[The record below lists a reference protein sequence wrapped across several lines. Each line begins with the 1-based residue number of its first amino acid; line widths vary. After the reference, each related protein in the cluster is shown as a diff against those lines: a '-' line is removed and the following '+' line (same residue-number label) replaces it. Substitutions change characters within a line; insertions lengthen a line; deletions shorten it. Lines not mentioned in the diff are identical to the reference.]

1 METSNIEAGKFAI
14 EEITNQARAWGE
26 LIPSVTS
33 QAGSIRDLFAQVEEV
48 IFTGCGSGLNVSI
61 SAASLFQMQTG
72 LSARAVPAAE
82 IYLFPRSILKR
93 PETTVAVLASRS
105 GKTTEVC
112 QALDYLHGQGVR
124 TLGVTCTEDSPLALN
139 SDLALV
145 LSPVSERSV
154 VTTRSL
160 TGSFLAIQLLAAII
174 SGSAKFLDE
183 LQRLPQICEAHMPA
197 FHTLGQA
204 IGQRTELTRFA
215 FVANGP
221 LVGLGRESQLKI
233 KEMTLLPADAYP
245 MLDFRHGPQSNVDK
259 RMLVTAMFSDSACQP
274 ETQFL
279 SDMRAFGGVTW
290 AICDKAGDDLRSCAD
305 YLLELNSGLSE
316 LARGPLYMP
325 AVQYLAYY
333 RSLALGLNPDQP
345 RNLSYWVNTS
355 R

>member
-1 METSNIEAGKFAI
+1 MELSNPEAGKFAI
-14 EEITNQARAWGE
+14 EEITSQGRAWSG
-26 LIPSVTS
+26 LIPLITS
-33 QAGSIRDLFAQVEEV
+33 QAGPIRDLFSQAEEV

-61 SAASLFQMQTG
+61 SAAPLFQMQTG
-72 LSARAVPAAE
+72 LPARAVPAAE
-82 IYLFPRSILKR
+82 IYLFTRSILRR
-93 PETTVAVLASRS
+93 PEITVAVLVSRS
-105 GKTTEVC
+105 GKTTEVH
-112 QALDYLHGQGVR
+112 QALDFLHNQGVR
-124 TLGVTCTEDSPLALN
+124 TLGITCTEDSLLALN

-160 TGSFLAIQLLAAII
+160 TGSFLATQLLAAII

-197 FHTLGQA
+197 FHALGQA
-204 IGQRTELTRFA
+204 IGQRTDLTRFA

-221 LVGLGRESQLKI
+221 LLGLARESQLKI
-233 KEMTLLPADAYP
+233 KEMTLLPADSYP
-245 MLDFRHGPQSNVDK
+245 MLDFRHGPQSNVDE
-259 RMLVTAMFSDSACQP
+259 RMLVAAMFSDSARQQ

-279 SDMRAFGGVTW
+279 SDMRALGGVSW
-290 AICDKAGDDLRSCAD
+290 AICDKADDDLRGCAD

-325 AVQYLAYY
+325 AIQYLAYY

>member
-1 METSNIEAGKFAI
+1 MEMFNTERGKFAF
-14 EEITNQARAWGE
+14 EEITSQASAWSK
-26 LIPSVTS
+26 LIPLVTS
-33 QAGSIRDLFAQVEEV
+33 QDGPLRDLFSQAEEV

-82 IYLFPRSILKR
+82 IYLFTRSILKR
-93 PETTVAVLASRS
+93 PETTVAVLVSRS
-105 GKTTEVC
+105 GKTTEVH
-112 QALDYLHGQGVR
+112 QALDYLRSQGVR
-124 TLGVTCTEDSPLALN
+124 TLGVTCTENSPLALT

-145 LSPVSERSV
+145 LSPLSERSV

-160 TGSFLAIQLLAAII
+160 TGSLLAIQLLAAII

-183 LQRLPQICEAHMPA
+183 LQRLSQICEAHMPA
-197 FHTLGQA
+197 FHALGQA
-204 IGQRTELTRFA
+204 IGQRTDLTRFA

-221 LVGLGRESQLKI
+221 LLGLGRESQLKI
-233 KEMTLLPADAYP
+233 KEMTLLPADSYP
-245 MLDFRHGPQSNVDK
+245 MLDFRHGPQSNVDEH
-259 RMLVTAMFSDSACQP
+259 MLVTALFSDSACQQ

-279 SDMRAFGGVTW
+279 RDMRAFGGVTW

-305 YLLELNSGLSE
+305 YLLELNSGLNE

-325 AVQYLAYY
+325 AIQYLAYY